1 MCPGGLA
8 PETVGAQGTRE
19 VAARCERGNAQNGPA
34 VRGGSEREP
43 RLCEGRRPRGAQ
55 SESRLTSGAGR
66 AAAQCSR
73 GRGVPGFRRVPGVRG
88 AGAEGKPGIPE
99 GLVRTAPAAASP
111 GGRAPP
117 SPLAACR
124 APGRGGTLR
133 ETCRRPCRGERGL
146 RTDPTRTLKESLLM
160 TLRGS
165 RTLSYPWRSV
175 RPEDW
180 LLGAQRRRASR
191 ISPTAGEEGGTEG
204 RRTQGK
210 EGSTP
215 NSSALRGH
223 PTCLRASAIRG
234 SYLLRG
240 SGWAVALFPSQGW
253 GLFPGAHD
261 SLFPLPTLNLVAFLS
276 PSCPFGGGGERTT
289 DDLLLTQEE
298 TS

>member
-1 MCPGGLA
+1 M
-8 PETVGAQGTRE
+8 
-19 VAARCERGNAQNGPA
+19 
-34 VRGGSEREP
+34 
-43 RLCEGRRPRGAQ
+43 
-55 SESRLTSGAGR
+55 
-66 AAAQCSR
+66 
-73 GRGVPGFRRVPGVRG
+73 
-88 AGAEGKPGIPE
+88 
-99 GLVRTAPAAASP
+99 
-111 GGRAPP
+111 
-117 SPLAACR
+117 
-124 APGRGGTLR
+124 
-133 ETCRRPCRGERGL
+133 
-146 RTDPTRTLKESLLM
+146 KESLLM

-165 RTLSYPWRSV
+165 RTLGDPWRIV

-191 ISPTAGEEGGTEG
+191 SSPTAGEEGGTEG

-276 PSCPFGGGGERTT
+276 PLCPLGVGGNVLRTT
-289 DDLLLTQEE
+289 CSSLRKRQVELQGTEAPHFVCSTDPTRGPLPPFTAVSGSHPYEPLRTDPPQPHLFCIQRSYSSGAEGEAKQTAG
-298 TS
+298 SPPP